1 MKTISTIVL
10 AVSFLTLIHGCYQIH
25 SLQLQVQKTQTS
37 MQIPMTIIIELFG
50 GLIACIIGS
59 LMYGKYED
67 IHISTNLLK
76 KNRSHY
82 MTFPAF
88 QPLPPKLD

>member
-1 MKTISTIVL
+1 MKYLASVVLIISFI
-10 AVSFLTLIHGCYQIH
+10 TLIHGCYEIH
-25 SLQLQVQKTQTS
+25 SLQLQVQKTQMSKT
-37 MQIPMTIIIELFG
+37 IPMTIIIELIG

-76 KNRSHY
+76 KGRSHY
-82 MTFPAF
+82 LTFPAF